1 VGYINFHIKNRT
13 DDIIVQS
20 SLGCTIKGFTLPY
33 PHPQDSMNWHYA
45 LTNRMLLDMPEVDL
59 LEYRKFIRFTHK
71 FLTSLFGQYFGI
83 RDEDILTLEQ
93 WLEEST
99 YNEDQKFVIRQDT
112 IKEEG
117 IRLDKI
123 RGIRSHKIFIKG
135 ESYMTW
141 KPPRLIF
148 PPKTAMKGI
157 MGPLIATVEKIVYN
171 CKYCIKC
178 MTPQHKAERLRSLS
192 DNYRNFYSN
201 DFSKFEASY
210 WSKLF
215 WDIEYWLLARFLPT
229 RRILLKQYANV
240 CSGWQKC
247 TNNKSTIQA
256 FVRGRR
262 MSGEMTTSFTHFIYN
277 MCLTAYNAHI
287 NGVLW
292 DGVFEGDDSVVAY
305 SAMPTFT
312 VYERLGIVIK
322 VQYPCDIEK
331 ASFCHIEMNGET
343 LHRMRHP
350 AEVLVKL
357 PMTDSK
363 FKITHDEHVRRGL
376 LRAKLLSYL
385 YELPNCP
392 IISPLSKRLSKVI
405 LEDPI
410 FINDGYHRIM
420 TEPDNTD
427 IFLSDR
433 IKMEEFYGISV
444 DLQLAC
450 ERAIEGMT
458 EIPET
463 LPDVFTDV
471 VRLHKDSS
479 IWADCWNRYVTFD

>member
-201 DFSKFEASY
+201 DFQNLKLVIGQNCFGILNIGY
-210 WSKLF
+210 WQDFYLQE
-215 WDIEYWLLARFLPT
+215 EYF
-229 RRILLKQYANV
+229 
-240 CSGWQKC
+240 
-247 TNNKSTIQA
+247 
-256 FVRGRR
+256 
-262 MSGEMTTSFTHFIYN
+262 
-277 MCLTAYNAHI
+277 
-287 NGVLW
+287 
-292 DGVFEGDDSVVAY
+292 
-305 SAMPTFT
+305 
-312 VYERLGIVIK
+312 
-322 VQYPCDIEK
+322 
-331 ASFCHIEMNGET
+331 
-343 LHRMRHP
+343 
-350 AEVLVKL
+350 
-357 PMTDSK
+357 
-363 FKITHDEHVRRGL
+363 
-376 LRAKLLSYL
+376 
-385 YELPNCP
+385 
-392 IISPLSKRLSKVI
+392 
-405 LEDPI
+405 
-410 FINDGYHRIM
+410 
-420 TEPDNTD
+420 
-427 IFLSDR
+427 
-433 IKMEEFYGISV
+433 
-444 DLQLAC
+444 
-450 ERAIEGMT
+450 
-458 EIPET
+458 
-463 LPDVFTDV
+463 
-471 VRLHKDSS
+471 
-479 IWADCWNRYVTFD
+479 